1 MRNDTIV
8 SELRQARP
16 TAPSDVEP
24 PLEVCERIL
33 ATAPARRPVR
43 HRPPWRRWSARTLAL
58 VAGTLALTAAGTAAT
73 IIATRAPTPNG
84 KEVMG
89 PTGYVAY
96 WQHGKLARITDCAK
110 TPDAIECRGDRDQ
123 QRATEMR
130 IQNTTMRTISSGR
143 DTGAAVLF
151 LHRDGGELGC
161 AGARACSYFGGEPN
175 SGKPLPRIGASE

>member
-16 TAPSDVEP
+16 IAPSEVEP

-33 ATAPARRPVR
+33 AGSRRPLAATR
-43 HRPPWRRWSARTLAL
+43 RLERRRPPWLGWSARTLAL
-58 VAGTLALTAAGTAAT
+58 LAGTLTLAGAATAAT
-73 IIATRAPTPNG
+73 IIVTHAPTPNG
-84 KEVMG
+84 KEVLG

-110 TPDAIECRGDRDQ
+110 TPHALECQGDRDQ

-130 IQNTTMRTISSGR
+130 IQDETMHAISSGQ
-143 DTGAAVLF
+143 D
-151 LHRDGGELGC
+151 
-161 AGARACSYFGGEPN
+161 
-175 SGKPLPRIGASE
+175 